1 MAGVTNTNILFQVLQ
16 ARVRTGGKSSA
27 IMTAEDTGLLLRAH
41 ITIRIRSL
49 TILESPEV
57 RGTSLLGL
65 CYAVCL
71 VSDRQCINPTVKAV
85 SKYSWCCCLQSLAI
99 LGHSLDGCKNIPT
112 LNTNTFQVLKLI
124 IKR

>member
-1 MAGVTNTNILFQVLQ
+1 MSGVTNTNILFQVLQ

-41 ITIRIRSL
+41 ITVNRIHSL

-65 CYAVCL
+65 C
-71 VSDRQCINPTVKAV
+71 
-85 SKYSWCCCLQSLAI
+85 
-99 LGHSLDGCKNIPT
+99 
-112 LNTNTFQVLKLI
+112 
-124 IKR
+124 

>member
-1 MAGVTNTNILFQVLQ
+1 M
-16 ARVRTGGKSSA
+16 
-27 IMTAEDTGLLLRAH
+27 RAD
-41 ITIRIRSL
+41 ITVDRIHSL
-49 TILESPEV
+49 TILEFPEV

-65 CYAVCL
+65 CYAVFL
-71 VSDRQCINPTVKAV
+71 DSDRQCINPTVKAV

-99 LGHSLDGCKNIPT
+99 LGHCLDGCKNIPT